1 MKGKDIAITALIIV
15 SGVFLLLLFMERN
28 DNKNLRE
35 KNDDLQEDKLKLLK
49 DRIDNSTEI
58 STELKKQIKK
68 LIGYYNTTHPDVS
81 KELKDVLIEIQNGQD
96 VKAIRDL
103 AKIIENLLKA
113 KYKSEERFSNT
124 KYIPLKLLIEYAKE
138 KCFFNEK
145 QHKAACILHD
155 FRNQESH
162 ELAVDDTENM
172 KMMALL
178 GGIELIFLFKACA

>member
-1 MKGKDIAITALIIV
+1 MKGKDIAITALVIV
-15 SGVFLLLLFMERN
+15 SGVFLLSFFIERD
-28 DNKNLRE
+28 DNKKLRQ

-49 DRIDNSTEI
+49 DRIESSPEI
-58 STELKKQIKK
+58 STELKNQIQK
-68 LIGYYNTTHPDVS
+68 LIKFYNKSHPDVS

-113 KYKSEERFSNT
+113 KYKSEVRFCNS
-124 KYIPLKLLIEYAKE
+124 KHIPLKHLIEYAKE

-145 QHKAACILHD
+145 QYKAACILRD

-162 ELAVDDTENM
+162 ELAVEDTENM
-172 KMMALL
+172 KMIALL
-178 GGIELIFLFKACA
+178 GGIELILLFKSS

>member
-1 MKGKDIAITALIIV
+1 MKGKDIAITALVIV
-15 SGVFLLLLFMERN
+15 SGVFLLLFFLESE
-28 DNKNLRE
+28 DNKKLRE

-49 DRIDNSTEI
+49 DRIDNAPEI
-58 STELKKQIKK
+58 STELKNQIQK
-68 LIGYYNTTHPDVS
+68 LIKFYNTSHPSVS

-113 KYKSEERFSNT
+113 KYKSEERFCNA
-124 KYIPLKLLIEYAKE
+124 KHIPLKHLIEYAKE

-178 GGIELIFLFKACA
+178 GGIELIFLFKSA